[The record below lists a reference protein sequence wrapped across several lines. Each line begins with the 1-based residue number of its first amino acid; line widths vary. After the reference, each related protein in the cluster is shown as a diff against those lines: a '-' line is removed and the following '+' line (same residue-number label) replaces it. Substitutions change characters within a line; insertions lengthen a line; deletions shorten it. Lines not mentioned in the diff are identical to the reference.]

1 MTHIVVNGVLVRE
14 NGTFSDALPGQVLSP
29 ARR

>member
-14 NGTFSDALPGQVLSP
+14 NGKFTGELPGRVLSP
-29 ARR
+29 ERH